1 MALVSPVFLR
11 ALESDIMP
19 FSFSVTE
26 KNIKKMEGWL
36 VAKTVMWYLSSMDRQ
51 DAKLPIYAILARA
64 GRAPLWIY
72 FKCTPLLQKQ
82 CPMAS
87 DAPLPLSTRLAHAL
101 PSALSL
107 FIHHIVSEPF
117 SCPELFSAPPNK
129 APEPTV
135 CESHFLSA
143 SIIHNDEPLQVF
155 AVEVLVYTTD
165 TLTTLFVAK
174 ADSTG
179 YLKLLNLPKGTSSP
193 IKAAISTILEYL
205 VEIKR
210 REDARLVLSLFARA
224 QNQYLF
230 PGSSDNIDK
239 HVLDDR
245 GLIKWWCRVVSPI
258 LDKYAAFAAGT
269 LPHTIPDS
277 ASETKEPEFRARAH
291 LVVPGC
297 DAYETRA
304 YFPHRASLAS
314 GSALRWAAGDPL
326 EKLGKPLGLP
336 PRCYIP
342 RFPDD
347 PKARFVIDL
356 DDELP
361 EPPTESQGLP
371 LSNSQVGRWRSVRS
385 LAQFWDF
392 MAFRQECAAG
402 RLVGFLWV
410 VFEPSELSGQ
420 PERANTGVDGSNIVP
435 TESQEEPQLPTP
447 QESQNSDV
455 ARLAS
460 TELQSSPSLQ
470 PLPEMLIS
478 PAPSSQPQPQPELLS
493 MSPNEKAT
501 LETAARAD
509 LPPQD
514 PIRDSV
520 PGATLLS
527 EPAYKRVMEILERTD
542 YANIDVAMQSTSTFL
557 FSVGKEIDAQGWDW
571 GYQVVGE
578 DLNSKPPTPEGLKS
592 EERATDIETITN
604 GINQEAPRNQVQTLG
619 ASLVRKKKRPVDDG
633 GDSIDQLE
641 SKNDEPR
648 VLGVGLVRKK
658 PKV

>member
-1 MALVSPVFLR
+1 
-11 ALESDIMP
+11 
-19 FSFSVTE
+19 
-26 KNIKKMEGWL
+26 
-36 VAKTVMWYLSSMDRQ
+36 
-51 DAKLPIYAILARA
+51 
-64 GRAPLWIY
+64 
-72 FKCTPLLQKQ
+72 
-82 CPMAS
+82 MAS
-87 DAPLPLSTRLAHAL
+87 AAPLPLSTRLARAL

-107 FIHHIVSEPF
+107 LIHHIVSEPF
-117 SCPELFSAPPNK
+117 PCPELFSAPPNK

-143 SIIHNDEPLQVF
+143 SIIHDDKPLQVF

-179 YLKLLNLPKGTSSP
+179 YLKLLNLAKGTSSP
-193 IKAAISTILEYL
+193 IKAVISMFLEYL

-245 GLIKWWCRVVSPI
+245 SLIKWWCRVVSPI
-258 LDKYAAFAAGT
+258 LNEYASFPATA
-269 LPHTIPDS
+269 LPQTISDS
-277 ASETKEPEFRARAH
+277 GSQTQEPEFRARAH

-304 YFPHRASLAS
+304 YFPHRASPAS
-314 GSALRWAAGDPL
+314 GSASHWAAGDPL
-326 EKLGKPLGLP
+326 ERLGKPLGLP

-361 EPPTESQGLP
+361 EPPTESHGLP
-371 LSNSQVGRWRSVRS
+371 LSDSQVGRWRSVRS

-410 VFEPSELSGQ
+410 VFEPSGLSGQ
-420 PERANTGVDGSNIVP
+420 PERANTGLDSSNVVP
-435 TESQEEPQLPTP
+435 TDSQEEPQLPTP
-447 QESQNSDV
+447 QESQNRDV
-455 ARLAS
+455 ATVQS

-478 PAPSSQPQPQPELLS
+478 PAPSSQPQPQPEPLS
-493 MSPNEKAT
+493 NSSNENAI
-501 LETAARAD
+501 LETTARAD
-509 LPPQD
+509 SPPPD
-514 PIRDSV
+514 TIRDGLT
-520 PGATLLS
+520 GATLLT

-542 YANIDVAMQSTSTFL
+542 YANIDVALQSTKAFL
-557 FSVGKEIDAQGWDW
+557 SSVGEEIHSKDWDW
-571 GYQVVGE
+571 GYQVVGDHLE
-578 DLNSKPPTPEGLKS
+578 SRPPASESLKS
-592 EERATDIETITN
+592 EGSEKDTQMNTN
-604 GINQEAPRNQVQTLG
+604 GVAQAAPSNQVQILG

-633 GDSIDQLE
+633 DDSISHLE